1 MGIFN
6 FFKKKTDVE
15 EYYEEREKDKKRE
28 QKTGGTEKKEEMS
41 NEKYLD
47 SIAVLLHSDI
57 SKIDKIKKVRE
68 FTGLGLKEA
77 VEVVDGVRIAN
88 VTYENINVVNNS
100 ASLAD
105 LLNSDM
111 DKIQKIKKV
120 REITGLGL
128 KEAKDL
134 VEGK

>member
-68 FTGLGLKEA
+68 LTGLGLKEA

-88 VTYENINVVNNS
+88 ATYENINVVNNS

>member
-57 SKIDKIKKVRE
+57 SKIDKI
-68 FTGLGLKEA
+68 
-77 VEVVDGVRIAN
+77 N
-88 VTYENINVVNNS
+88 NNIQFY
-100 ASLAD
+100 LLD
-105 LLNSDM
+105 L
-111 DKIQKIKKV
+111 
-120 REITGLGL
+120 
-128 KEAKDL
+128 
-134 VEGK
+134 